1 MPDARKQEL
10 GPALHGATGALTVT
24 KSGREAEKS
33 RARPRRV
40 VAIVAGMD
48 MGRKAASTESFPRDA
63 VKHGERR
70 HHAGE
75 AAVEDPP
82 LARTAPPAFR
92 QRNAQQEYA
101 FSSKPPEYEL
111 TSHPANPTALES
123 ANVESSSAAAPTPSR
138 PPPTDCSSSGHV
150 IHTDL
155 VMTVVLAAALA
166 QITLRD
172 EGRAEYTDDDQGDS
186 AEHGYVEGR
195 EGRIGRTAWS
205 ACDQGPPRARAF
217 SSLLCSRGG
226 TDAGAAEKSV
236 LHQAV
241 GVGKETRDDL
251 YAPAIGASD
260 GGRGGDALLAPRASG
275 HVWSSCLET
284 LAPALDK
291 KQARTHYLEG
301 VELFFR
307 ELAVRNELQLC
318 RPPLFYGSPVVSEY
332 YGRGDTSL
340 RPSMIDQPAIKSAHK
355 KEKSRDDILESPAN
369 AIGHGQNQVAV
380 QAFRQRLEC
389 RMASVGSRVLQR
401 RT

>member
-1 MPDARKQEL
+1 MPDARVSRMCISEAEL

-48 MGRKAASTESFPRDA
+48 MGRKAASTESFPP
-63 VKHGERR
+63 RR
-70 HHAGE
+70 GE
-75 AAVEDPP
+75 AW
-82 LARTAPPAFR
+82 RTPTPCWRSWSAD
-92 QRNAQQEYA
+92 QVDRNAQQEYA

-123 ANVESSSAAAPTPSR
+123 ANVESSSGGRPTPSR

-186 AEHGYVEGR
+186 AEHGCCR
-195 EGRIGRTAWS
+195 
-205 ACDQGPPRARAF
+205 
-217 SSLLCSRGG
+217 
-226 TDAGAAEKSV
+226 KSV

-307 ELAVRNELQLC
+307 ELASVMSYSCAVRLFSTA
-318 RPPLFYGSPVVSEY
+318 RPSCLNIMGGE
-332 YGRGDTSL
+332 TSL